1 MKNTAKA
8 LALLPALLLASP
20 ALSQSEEG
28 EPGLS
33 MGEPLGMGAQAESGD
48 GIGETYVDE
57 VFTDWE
63 RTCMRTP
70 EGDDPCQIT
79 QLLNDETGGAVAE
92 IMIFPLPPGQ
102 QAAAGATFLAPLE
115 TLLTAQLTMR
125 VDGGETRRYPF
136 SFCNAMGCVARIGFT
151 ADEIEMFMRGSEAVW
166 TLVPAA
172 APDQEVEATMSLM
185 GFTAG
190 YESLE
195 P

>member
-1 MKNTAKA
+1 MKKMAKA

-20 ALSQSEEG
+20 ALAQSG
-28 EPGLS
+28 DAASGLS
-33 MGEPLGMGAQAESGD
+33 MGEPLGMGAEGGD
-48 GIGETYVDE
+48 GFGETYVDE

-70 EGDDPCQIT
+70 DGDDPCQIT
-79 QLLNDETGGAVAE
+79 QLLNDETGGPVAE
-92 IMIFPLPPGQ
+92 IMLFPLPPGQ

-125 VDGGETRRYPF
+125 VDGGEVRRYPF
-136 SFCNAMGCVARIGFT
+136 SYCSAMGCIARIGFT
-151 ADEIEMFMRGSEAVW
+151 DEEIQLFKRGSEAVW

-185 GFTAG
+185 GFTAA
-190 YESLE
+190 YDSLE